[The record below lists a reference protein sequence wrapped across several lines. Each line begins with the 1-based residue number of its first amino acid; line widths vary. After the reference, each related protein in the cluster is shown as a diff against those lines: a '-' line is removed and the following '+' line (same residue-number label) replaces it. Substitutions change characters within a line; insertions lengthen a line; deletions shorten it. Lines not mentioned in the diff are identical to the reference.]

1 MCGFTFRGFGA
12 HSSEYPCNYLTA
24 AAAIGM
30 TQNDVDTFIKRLD
43 KVLSKCMSSGDTDN
57 SDSKPSLKSES
68 ERGECEGKGDVVSSI
83 PPDLENQFKTVS
95 VDEK

>member
-1 MCGFTFRGFGA
+1 
-12 HSSEYPCNYLTA
+12 
-24 AAAIGM
+24 M

-57 SDSKPSLKSES
+57 SNSRPSLES
-68 ERGECEGKGDVVSSI
+68 DSGRGECEGKGDVGSSL
-83 PPDLENQFKTVS
+83 PADFENQFKTVS